1 MRLRRPFGAAVLL
14 LAIGAAA
21 CGSSGN
27 GLPAAGTGTPQAA
40 VSGFIGNLPT
50 DVSAACGY
58 VVPSQQA
65 QCNKT
70 FAGGTFSITSPS
82 IGQSSVDGNEA
93 LVVVLSTNSCTGL
106 AGSTS
111 ICNSNTNASAGLP
124 SSQSDFATAFQ
135 ATFASNAT
143 AVAPCIEFGGV
154 WYVELAPGGTASSS
168 ATGATGNTGTTTSGP
183 TGNTG
188 GGTTTSGPTG
198 TTGSTS
204 TSGPTGTTGGATTTT
219 IGTAGNTGSTTTSP

>member
-1 MRLRRPFGAAVLL
+1 MRSRRPFGAAVLL
-14 LAIGAAA
+14 LAIGTAA
-21 CGSSGN
+21 CSSSS

-50 DVSAACGY
+50 SVSAACGY
-58 VVPSQQA
+58 VVPSEQA

-70 FAGGTFSITSPS
+70 FAGGTFSIANPA
-82 IGQSSVDGNEA
+82 IGKSFQDGNEA
-93 LVVVLSTNSCTGL
+93 LVVVLSTDSCTGL

-111 ICNSNTNASAGLP
+111 ICNSNTDASAGLP
-124 SSQSDFATAFQ
+124 SSQADFATAFQ
-135 ATFASNAT
+135 ATFQSNST

-168 ATGATGNTGTTTSGP
+168 ATAVTGNTGATTTTAGP
-183 TGNTG
+183 TGTTG
-188 GGTTTSGPTG
+188 TTTTSGPTG
-198 TTGSTS
+198 TTGTTT

-219 IGTAGNTGSTTTSP
+219 IGATGNTGTTTSSP